1 MSTDID
7 NRFAVVQ
14 AALTDELD
22 RQTARLKELTEMNA
36 DTGDP
41 GESHTQD
48 ALLAATRRSVEQVS
62 GALRRIADGAYGQ
75 CEGCAGAIP
84 AERLEVLPHAR
95 FCVPC
100 QQKQVG

>member
-1 MSTDID
+1 MSTDIGHSE
-7 NRFAVVQ
+7 AVVH
-14 AALTDELD
+14 AALTEELD
-22 RQTARLKELTEMNA
+22 RQTARLKELTEMSA

-48 ALLAATRRSVEQVS
+48 ALLAESRRSVEQVT
-62 GALRRIADGAYGQ
+62 GALRRIADGVYGH

-84 AERLEVLPHAR
+84 AERLEILPHAR

>member
-1 MSTDID
+1 MTIDID
-7 NRFAVVQ
+7 SRFAMVH

-41 GESHTQD
+41 GESHTRD
-48 ALLAATRRSVEQVS
+48 ALLAETRRSVEQVT
-62 GALRRIADGAYGQ
+62 GALRRIAEGAYGQ

-84 AERLEVLPHAR
+84 AERLEILPHAR

-100 QQKQVG
+100 RQKQVG

>member
-1 MSTDID
+1 MSTDTGHSE
-7 NRFAVVQ
+7 AVVH
-14 AALTDELD
+14 AALTEELD
-22 RQTARLKELTEMNA
+22 RQTARLKELTEMSA

-48 ALLAATRRSVEQVS
+48 ALLAATRRSVEQVT
-62 GALRRIADGAYGQ
+62 GALRRIADGVYGH

-84 AERLEVLPHAR
+84 AARLEILPHAR